1 MIPSNLNITIS
12 DARAIDGW
20 VEAANRAG
28 VTPEVMALE
37 LLQQQGMRYA
47 DLFGIGVLITA
58 AFVRRFTP
66 AEYLAIFTAAAEN
79 IHVEKLVT
87 QLIDEPYVS
96 LDDPRLLRGLQFL
109 AAVNLLLPERI
120 AKLLAYDR
128 PQVACYQSATGLA
141 QACHLPQAFI
151 DAISPP

>member
-1 MIPSNLNITIS
+1 MIPSNLTITIS

-20 VEAANRAG
+20 VKAANRAG
-28 VTPEVMALE
+28 VTPEAMALE
-37 LLQQQGMRYA
+37 LLQQQGIRYA

-66 AEYLAIFTAAAEN
+66 AEYSAIFTAAAEN
-79 IHVEKLVT
+79 IHVAKLVT
-87 QLIDEPYVS
+87 QLIDEPYVT

-120 AKLLAYDR
+120 AELLAYDR
-128 PQVACYQSATGLA
+128 PQVA
-141 QACHLPQAFI
+141 
-151 DAISPP
+151 